1 MSDEM
6 KGDGRTPFSRY
17 IFHGWN
23 SLVNYYRHTICSL
36 LILMT
41 ALESVVP
48 CVCKS
53 CESTVCCDA
62 CERQDSDIHCGH
74 RHCHNVAST
83 SGSDAT
89 TPHRENNST
98 QVCDRDSAPTAPVK
112 SCSCLRCMTVGIES
126 LRPPQRRNSAT
137 PFHAGNIEAAV
148 PPSAVLN
155 SLTFCFCNSVNR
167 ALSRER
173 ALVRL
178 QV

>member
-1 MSDEM
+1 M
-6 KGDGRTPFSRY
+6 KGDGRTPFPRY
-17 IFHGWN
+17 IFHGWI
-23 SLVNYYRHTICSL
+23 SRVNYYRHTICLL

-48 CVCKS
+48 CVCKA

-62 CERQDSDIHCGH
+62 FERQDSDIHCGH
-74 RHCHNVAST
+74 RHCHNIAST

-89 TPHRENNST
+89 PPHRENHST
-98 QVCDRDSAPTAPVK
+98 QVCDRDYCPTAPVK

-126 LRPPQRRNSAT
+126 LQPPQRRNSAT
-137 PFHAGNIEAAV
+137 PFHAGNVEAAL
-148 PPSAVLN
+148 PRLAVSN
-155 SLTFCFCNSVNR
+155 SLTLCFCNSVNR